1 MCPLRLGRSQ
11 IHPFRE
17 EVSVAKHVIVSE
29 THTHTERERSIFHN
43 REREAYF
50 ITVAHLRGS
59 LPAKQSDE
67 PHFWQ
72 IKSIPKKY
80 L

>member
-43 REREAYF
+43 CCTFER
-50 ITVAHLRGS
+50 
-59 LPAKQSDE
+59 LPACE
-67 PHFWQ
+67 TE
-72 IKSIPKKY
+72 
-80 L
+80 